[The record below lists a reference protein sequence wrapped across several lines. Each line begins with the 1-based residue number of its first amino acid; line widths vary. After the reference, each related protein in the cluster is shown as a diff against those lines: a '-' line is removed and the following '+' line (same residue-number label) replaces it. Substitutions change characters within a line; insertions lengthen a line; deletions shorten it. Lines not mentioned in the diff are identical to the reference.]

1 MISER
6 FRTTRCLE
14 IHWKPC
20 IGPKTGGGHISQQ
33 MDWMDRAWR
42 GRAGRVCASLWQ
54 GRNRHA
60 TRLSRN
66 PGDVISGERHCDT
79 ARGTGPGNSIQL
91 AQAVSAGNAAT
102 PLAAMG
108 QTRVL
113 ESRDGTCCH
122 RVLFWRNRARML
134 PIFAFAA
141 LEAFRAL

>member
-1 MISER
+1 MLVDS
-6 FRTTRCLE
+6 LE
-14 IHWKPC
+14 TLYWTQDGRRSHQPADGLDGQGMARSGWA
-20 IGPKTGGGHISQQ
+20 SL
-33 MDWMDRAWR
+33 R
-42 GRAGRVCASLWQ
+42 GLWQ

-60 TRLSRN
+60 ARLSRN

-79 ARGTGPGNSIQL
+79 ARETGPGNSIQL

-113 ESRDGTCCH
+113 ESRDGTCCY
-122 RVLFWRNRARML
+122 RVLFWRNRTLML